1 MFSFLASRLAWRLF
15 RSQTDSPCR
24 CFDAI
29 RICQIQHKTNML
41 VIVMDNGTLGRVEF
55 GFKDAKGCEIAGCDW
70 LALAKAYGAEGA
82 CNPCFV
88 LS

>member
-1 MFSFLASRLAWRLF
+1 
-15 RSQTDSPCR
+15 
-24 CFDAI
+24 
-29 RICQIQHKTNML
+29 ML

-82 CNPCFV
+82 GDPCFV